1 VNGTEHPYK
10 YNGKEL
16 NESLG
21 LNWYDYGAR
30 RYDPA
35 IARWASVD
43 PLANKYVNISPYA
56 YVANNPIMYIDPDGR
71 EIVVPTSLKGSQ
83 RRKIVRNLRKLT
95 NDKLSYNKSTGK
107 VTVRKSRTGNKTAG
121 TTLVNNLISDTKST
135 TITIG
140 TSGNKANATN
150 WADAQN
156 GTGSDATVSFD
167 PKSNPDIPTEDS
179 KTGNV
184 SGEKRPNQ
192 IGLGHELIHADHINN
207 GDVDLTTDTNTYKDA
222 TGTTVT
228 QTVKKEELRTVGLK
242 GVKAGDIT
250 ENNLRSE
257 QKKTKKKKRG
267 AY

>member
-121 TTLVNNLISDTKST
+121 TTLVNNLISDT
-135 TITIG
+135 
-140 TSGNKANATN
+140 
-150 WADAQN
+150 Q
-156 GTGSDATVSFD
+156 
-167 PKSNPDIPTEDS
+167 
-179 KTGNV
+179 
-184 SGEKRPNQ
+184 
-192 IGLGHELIHADHINN
+192 
-207 GDVDLTTDTNTYKDA
+207 
-222 TGTTVT
+222 
-228 QTVKKEELRTVGLK
+228 
-242 GVKAGDIT
+242 
-250 ENNLRSE
+250 
-257 QKKTKKKKRG
+257 
-267 AY
+267 